1 MWVVATIASL
11 VALIVLVLCVPLDM
25 VLRIDVPGR
34 PKFKMRLAWLFGLIS
49 KEVRKGKEQPEE
61 KKRIVEGKRKFRK
74 RRIRAR
80 TIFEI
85 LRTKGLL
92 KQLGVLLRNILRR
105 LKFRELM
112 VDCRVGLDNPAD
124 TGMLL
129 AFIVPAILFLSSS
142 FPYQMRVQPSFEDE
156 AAFEGSFHGAI
167 RLWPIQLVVSFI
179 RFIFSLA
186 TVRVVKILILSK
198 WKRRK

>member
-1 MWVVATIASL
+1 LWVIATIASL
-11 VALIVLVLCVPLDM
+11 AVLVVLLLCVPLDM
-25 VLRIDVPGR
+25 VLRIDVSGR
-34 PKFKMRLAWLFGLIS
+34 PKFKMMLAWLFGLVS
-49 KEVRKGKEQPEE
+49 KEITKGKKKPEE
-61 KKRIVEGKRKFRK
+61 KEGVAEGKRKLRK

-85 LRTKGLL
+85 LRARGLL

-105 LKFRELM
+105 LKFRELR

-129 AFIVPAILFLSSS
+129 ALIGPAILFLSSS
-142 FPYQMRVQPSFEDE
+142 FPYQMRVQPSFDGE
-156 AAFEGSFHGAI
+156 AAFEGSFHGTV

-179 RFIFSLA
+179 RFIFSLP
-186 TVRVVKILILSK
+186 TMRVVKILILSK